1 MTASQESS
9 DSTLQEKHKKL
20 AELQAEVNKIFAEA
34 ITNQVKTVD
43 FATEIWVNAML
54 EKKPYVAIACRMI
67 HHSTTFMGEELLQFL
82 RFLANKT
89 LEKDASIV
97 HWAVNL
103 INQGLI
109 INNTLKEEKKN
120 GEFEMQ
126 NL

>member
-1 MTASQESS
+1 MTANEQIPEV
-9 DSTLQEKHKKL
+9 TLQKKHKL
-20 AELQAEVNKIFAEA
+20 LEALQAEVNIIFAEA
-34 ITNQVKTVD
+34 ITNQVKTAD

-82 RFLANKT
+82 RFLAQKT

-97 HWAVNL
+97 HWAVDL

-109 INNTLKEEKKN
+109 INNTLKEENEN

>member
-1 MTASQESS
+1 MTANEQIPEI
-9 DSTLQEKHKKL
+9 TLQEKHKL
-20 AELQAEVNKIFAEA
+20 LEALQAEVNIIFAEA
-34 ITNQVKTVD
+34 ITNQVKTAD

-67 HHSTTFMGEELLQFL
+67 HHSTNFLGDELLQFL

-89 LEKDASIV
+89 LEKDASSV
-97 HWAVNL
+97 QWAVDL

-109 INNTLKEEKKN
+109 INNTLKEENEN